1 MTIPVRELVEF
12 TLRKGDI
19 DFRYTGRQR
28 GAQGT
33 KAHQRIQKKYKEGDL
48 SEVSISR
55 TIEYEGMNI
64 TLQGRIDGIIFDEG
78 QIIIDEIKSTRAPLD
93 EIDEDFSQVHWAQGM
108 VYAFLYSLENNLEEI
123 SVQLTYY
130 QLESKEI
137 KRIMRDFVHDELKE
151 YVYENL
157 IKNYIKWAIMIYQW
171 RELRDESI
179 STLSFPHDSY
189 RVGQRKLIISIYKT
203 IQEQKKIFV
212 NGPTGI
218 GKTVSTLFPSIMS
231 MTEGNVEKIFYLT
244 SKNTQ
249 REIVESTLY
258 SLIEKQLKVKY
269 TSLTAKEKICFKEQ
283 TKCNPEYCEYAKG
296 HFDRLNGAIEDIFN
310 NENTYTKELISQY
323 AQKHTVCP
331 FEFSLDLTLWSD
343 FVLCDYNYIFDPR
356 VSLKRFT
363 EEKGKYVFLIDEA
376 HNLVD
381 RSRDMYSAELGK
393 KQTLSLQKLIGKE
406 HPLYN
411 TLGKINKAFISI
423 RKDEEFDKE
432 KLPEDLMAGVNEFIY
447 KGDKWLAQHNSE
459 ASFYDELL
467 QYYFEVNNF
476 IRIGEYYGENYK
488 VIKVKNK
495 DEIIVKLVCLDSSSY
510 IKQSVENGVS
520 SVFFSATLLPMSY
533 FIELLGGHINED
545 YHMILESPFPEENG
559 CMMICNQISTTYKN
573 RQNSYEDICQY
584 IYHTMKAKEGNYMI
598 FFPSY
603 EYMEKVYD
611 IFVQNHP
618 EVKTAKQSKS
628 MTELERKEYIDQFD
642 LGENIVA
649 FAVLGGLF
657 SESIDLRGDRLIGV
671 VVVSVGLPKIGEER
685 NLLKEYY
692 DEINGKG
699 FLYAYMYPGFNKVM
713 QGVGR
718 VIRSEKDRGV
728 ILLIDTR
735 FAQYSYK
742 NLFPKHWSKARLVK
756 SVGELDENLSE
767 FWKVSGK
774 LNVERGKK

>member
-1 MTIPVRELVEF
+1 MTIAVRELVEF
-12 TLRKGDI
+12 TLRKGNI
-19 DFRYTGRQR
+19 DFHYTGRQR
-28 GAQGT
+28 GVQGT
-33 KAHQRIQKKYKEGDL
+33 KAHQRIQKKYKEDDL
-48 SEVSISR
+48 SEVSISQ
-55 TIEYEGMNI
+55 TIEYQGVNV
-64 TLQGRIDGIIFDEG
+64 TLQGRIDGIIFEEE
-78 QIIIDEIKSTRAPLD
+78 QVIIDEIKSTRVSLE
-93 EIDEDFSQVHWAQGM
+93 EIDEDFSQIHWAQGM
-108 VYAFLYSLENNLEEI
+108 VYAFLYSLENNVEEI

-137 KRIMRDFVHDELKE
+137 RRFIKSFIHEELKE

-157 IKNYIKWAIMIYQW
+157 IKHYIKWAIVIYEWQK
-171 RELRDESI
+171 LRDGSI
-179 STLSFPHDSY
+179 SSLSFPHDTY

-203 IQEQKKIFV
+203 IQEEKKIFV

-218 GKTVSTLFPSIMS
+218 GKTISTLFPSIMS
-231 MTEGNVEKIFYLT
+231 MTQGSVEKIFYLT

-249 REIVESTLY
+249 REIVESTLC
-258 SLIEKQLKVKY
+258 SLLEKELKLKY

-296 HFDRLNGAIEDIFN
+296 HFDRLNGAVEDIFN
-310 NENTYTKELISQY
+310 NENTFTKEVISKY
-323 AQKHTVCP
+323 AQKHRVCP

-343 FVLCDYNYIFDPR
+343 LILCDYNYIFDPR

-393 KQTLSLQKLIGKE
+393 KQVLSLQKTIGKE
-406 HPLYN
+406 HLLYKAVS
-411 TLGKINKAFISI
+411 KINKAFISI
-423 RKDEEFDKE
+423 RKEEGFDKE
-432 KLPEDLMAGVNEFIY
+432 NLPTDLMTSINEFMY
-447 KGDKWLAQHNSE
+447 KADKWLAQHNNE

-488 VIKVKNK
+488 VIRIKNK
-495 DEIIVKLVCLDSSSY
+495 DEVIVKLVCLDSSLY
-510 IKQSVENGVS
+510 IKQSVENGIS
-520 SVFFSATLLPMSY
+520 SAFFSATLLPMNY
-533 FIELLGGHINED
+533 YIELLGGHINED
-545 YHMILESPFPEENG
+545 YHMILESPFPEENS
-559 CMMICNQISTTYKN
+559 CMMICNQVSTTYKN
-573 RQNSYEDICQY
+573 RQNSYEDICEY
-584 IYHTMKAKEGNYMI
+584 IYHTMRAKEGNYMI
-598 FFPSY
+598 LFPSY

-611 IFVQNHP
+611 IFVQKHP

-671 VVVSVGLPKIGEER
+671 VVISVGLPKIGEER

-699 FLYAYMYPGFNKVM
+699 YLYAYMYPGFNKVM

-735 FAQYSYK
+735 FAQNSYK
-742 NLFPKHWSKARLVK
+742 NLFPKHWSTSKIVK
-756 SVGELDENLSE
+756 SVEELDERLGE
-767 FWKVSGK
+767 FWK
-774 LNVERGKK
+774 NRF